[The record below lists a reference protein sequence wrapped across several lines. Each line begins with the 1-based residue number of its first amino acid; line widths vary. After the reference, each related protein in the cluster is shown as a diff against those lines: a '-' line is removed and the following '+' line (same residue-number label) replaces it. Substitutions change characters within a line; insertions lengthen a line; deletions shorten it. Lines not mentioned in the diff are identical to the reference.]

1 MDSLLDPIDQHDP
14 ELGDERLRADE
25 PAMAGHAVTSW
36 REPESPLPDMPDDN
50 EPTSVI
56 GRYFRDAHRF
66 DLLGAESERDL
77 SAALNEALET
87 LLRQVPGAEL
97 SARTIRDVLSLVEEA
112 EVVLDVAGRKAMA
125 AVEGCRS
132 RLIESNLRLAV
143 HLARGQQNRG
153 LPLPDLIQEGNVG
166 LIKAVERFDPS
177 RGFKFSTYAYWWI
190 AEEIKRAI
198 KRGRRVVRTPDH
210 VVDEIRRVQA
220 VEARLARNLG
230 QPPSREAL
238 AEATESTTGRI
249 EELYRFAR
257 PEVSTSTP
265 IAADGD
271 LTLSDTLM
279 DGEADPVDESLGDRD
294 QQRVLDEVLSMLR
307 PREGEI
313 LRRRFGLGMRE
324 PETLQMISQDM
335 GISRERVRQI
345 EKAAM
350 KKLREHSSDFAH
362 LAGN

>member
-1 MDSLLDPIDQHDP
+1 MDSLLDPIDQRDP
-14 ELGDERLRADE
+14 ELGDERLRTQE
-25 PAMAGHAVTSW
+25 PDFDGDAESRW

-50 EPTSVI
+50 EPVSVI

-66 DLLGAESERDL
+66 NLLGDESERDL
-77 SAALNEALET
+77 SAALNDALET

-97 SARTIRDVLSLVEEA
+97 SALTIRDVLSLLEHADVTLDEAGEKAMKSVEE
-112 EVVLDVAGRKAMA
+112 
-125 AVEGCRS
+125 CRS

-220 VEARLARNLG
+220 VEARLARTLG
-230 QPPSREAL
+230 ELPTREAL
-238 AEATESTTGRI
+238 AEATDSTPARI

-257 PEVSTSTP
+257 PEVSTATP
-265 IAADGD
+265 IAIEGD

-279 DGEADPVDESLGDRD
+279 DTEAHPVDESLGERD
-294 QQRVLDEVLSMLR
+294 QQRVLDEVLSLLR

-324 PETLQMISQDM
+324 PETLQIISEDM

-350 KKLREHSSDFAH
+350 KKLREHSADFAH

>member
-1 MDSLLDPIDQHDP
+1 MDTLLDPIDQRDP
-14 ELGDERLRADE
+14 ELGDDRLSDRDSAD
-25 PAMAGHAVTSW
+25 ADDAVASW
-36 REPESPLPDMPDDN
+36 REPESPLLELPDDN

-66 DLLGAESERDL
+66 NLLGAESERDL
-77 SAALNEALET
+77 SSALNDALET
-87 LLRQVPGAEL
+87 LLRQVPGAEC
-97 SARTIRDVLSLVEEA
+97 SALTIRDVLELVEEA
-112 EVVLDVAGRKAMA
+112 DVQLDEAGLRAKAA
-125 AVEGCRS
+125 IESCRS

-153 LPLPDLIQEGNVG
+153 LPMPDLIQEGNVG

-210 VVDEIRRVQA
+210 VVDEIRKVQA
-220 VEARLARNLG
+220 VEARLARSLG
-230 QPPSREAL
+230 ELPTREAL
-238 AEATESTTGRI
+238 AAATDTTPARI

-257 PEVSTSTP
+257 PEVSTSMP
-265 IAADGD
+265 IASDGD
-271 LTLSDTLM
+271 LTLADTLM
-279 DGEADPVDESLGDRD
+279 DSESEPVDQVMGDRD
-294 QQRVLDEVLSMLR
+294 QQRVLDQVLSMLK

-313 LRRRFGLGMRE
+313 LRRRFGLDRRE
-324 PETLQMISQDM
+324 PETLQMISADL

-350 KKLREHSSDFAH
+350 MKLREHSADFAH